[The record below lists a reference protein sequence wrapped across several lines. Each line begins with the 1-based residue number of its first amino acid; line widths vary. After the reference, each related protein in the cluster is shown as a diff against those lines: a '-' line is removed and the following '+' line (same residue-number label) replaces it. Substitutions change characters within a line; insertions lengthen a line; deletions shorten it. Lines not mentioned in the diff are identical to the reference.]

1 MASDNVYEQQVVIKF
16 YTLLGK
22 SFLTYARIY
31 TQFMETPV
39 YRKVPFLSGWN
50 RFKEGRDT
58 TKKDKRKVRPVTV
71 SNERKVAEIQEYILE
86 DKRITVE
93 NVAEHFGISYGT
105 AQDIMS
111 NKLGMRRVSARWVP
125 RLLLPE
131 QMGVR
136 VKMCNDYCRQ
146 YNDESDTF
154 LNRVVTCDETWKHFF
169 EPESK
174 QQSSVWK
181 HPSSPSLTKA
191 LISKSAGKG
200 MAIIFCDIQGITL
213 NHFVLPKTI
222 MPQETIMPQSLNLS
236 CCRRLKES
244 AHTLRGLGFCCTMI
258 TRQFTAA
265 VLQWTL
271 STK

>member
-1 MASDNVYEQQVVIKF
+1 MDES
-16 YTLLGK
+16 L
-22 SFLTYARIY
+22 
-31 TQFMETPV
+31 
-39 YRKVPFLSGWN
+39 
-50 RFKEGRDT
+50 FKEGRDT
-58 TKKDKRKVRPVTV
+58 IKSDKRKGRPVTV

-86 DKRITVE
+86 HRRVTVE
-93 NVAEHFGISYGT
+93 YVAEYFSISYGT

-111 NKLGMRRVSARWVP
+111 NNLGMRRVSARWVP

-136 VKMCNDYCRQ
+136 VKMCNEYYRH

-154 LNRVVTCDETWKHFF
+154 LNRVATCDETWIHFF

-181 HPSSPSLTKA
+181 HPSSPSPTNALT
-191 LISKSAGKG
+191 SKSAGKV
-200 MAIIFCDIQGITL
+200 MAIIFCDIQDVIL
-213 NHFVLPKTI
+213 NHFLIHRKLQS
-222 MPQETIMPQSLNLS
+222 QETIMPQSLNLS

-258 TRQFTAA
+258 TRRVTAA
-265 VLQWTL
+265 VL
-271 STK
+271 